1 MKEKAELV
9 LGWWRKAQSDKI
21 ALEVTLRAQA
31 LDVACFHG
39 QQAAEK
45 YLKAFLIHQEA
56 PFPYTHNLSKLVEL
70 CAQVDP
76 EFRPF
81 LPRVEPL
88 TPYAVRPRYDVSFW
102 PSQEEAE
109 EAQSVAHALFEFVRR
124 RLPDDI
130 WKAAE

>member
-9 LGWWRKAQSDKI
+9 LGWLRKAQSDEV
-21 ALEVTLRAQA
+21 AVDVTLRAHA
-31 LDVACFHG
+31 LDVACFHA

-45 YLKAFLIHQEA
+45 YLKAFLTHHEA

-76 EFRPF
+76 DFRSL
-81 LPRVEPL
+81 LPQVEPL
-88 TPYAVRPRYDVSFW
+88 TPYAVRPRYDASFW
-102 PSQEEAE
+102 PSQEVAE
-109 EAQSVAHALFEFVRR
+109 EAGTVAHDVSKFVRH